1 MVLGIVAAGALIA
14 LFYWAAIWCGEP
26 RYKGRTLTHWLAVYQ
41 KAQLNS
47 PEEQEAAQAIR
58 NIGTNAIPYLMARL
72 TYQMPAWRLKVVS
85 AARHLPG
92 PAEKWTTS
100 LMLGE
105 DHLMAAASG
114 FSLLGTQA
122 APAVPELVRLLGGE
136 ETLSAAKVVL
146 IDIGNAAI
154 PGLVAALTNRS
165 NPPQIRACAAEVLGS
180 VDVDQVDSR
189 VVTVLASCLQ
199 DEPQVAEQAAAT
211 LARWNLEP
219 AIAVPALMNV
229 AGNGLYLVRKKAIWA
244 LERFGTN
251 ALPAVSVLTNFLA
264 DPNPD
269 IREATT
275 NALEAIAPEGGVQ
288 WNAEGKEPLINANER

>member
-1 MVLGIVAAGALIA
+1 MVLGLVAAGAVMA
-14 LFYWAAIWCGEP
+14 LFYWTAIWCGEP

-41 KAQLNS
+41 KAQVNT
-47 PEEQEAAQAIR
+47 PEEREAADAVR
-58 NIGTNAIPYLMARL
+58 KIGTNALPYLLARL
-72 TYQMPAWRLKVVS
+72 TYQMPAWRLKAVS

-92 PAEKWTTS
+92 PAEKWATS

-114 FSLLGTQA
+114 FSLLGAQA
-122 APAVPELVRLLGGE
+122 APAVPELVRLLGVE

-146 IDIGNAAI
+146 LDIGKAAI

-165 NPPQIRACAAEVLGS
+165 NPFQIRVCAADLLGS
-180 VDVDQVDSR
+180 VNVDSVDSR

-199 DEPQVAEQAAAT
+199 DDPQVAEQAAAT

-219 AIAVPALMNV
+219 TIAVPALMNA
-229 AGNGLYLVRKKAIWA
+229 AGDGYYLVREKAIWA

-251 ALPAVSVLTNFLA
+251 ALPAVPVLTNLLA
-264 DPNPD
+264 DPNPV

-275 NALEAIAPEGGVQ
+275 NALEAIAPEVLGTNSVSALK
-288 WNAEGKEPLINANER
+288 AE